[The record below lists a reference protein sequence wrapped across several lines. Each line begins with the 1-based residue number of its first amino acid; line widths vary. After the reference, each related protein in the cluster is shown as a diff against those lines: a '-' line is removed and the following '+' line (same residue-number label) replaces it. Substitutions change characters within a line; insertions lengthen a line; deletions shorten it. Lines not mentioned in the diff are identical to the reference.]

1 MRISVFGL
9 GYVGSISAA
18 CLARAG
24 HDVWGVDI
32 NPEKVAMVNRG
43 CPPVLEAG
51 LPALMAEMRAAGRI
65 RGTCSVHEAVNAT
78 DVALIC
84 VGTPGQASG
93 LPDFTALERV
103 AEDIGRAVGLR
114 DQPYTVVIRSTVLPG
129 TTEGVVRS
137 ALARG
142 ARASAGCPIS
152 IAVSPE
158 FLREGTALD
167 DFTHPP
173 LTLIGCEDPATAERV
188 RSLFD
193 GVEAPIVQ
201 TSIRTAEMT
210 KYSCNA
216 YHALKICFANEIAA
230 MAAALGADGQEV
242 MKIFRMDEKLNI
254 SKAYLRPGFAFGG
267 SCLPKDVRALARTAR
282 SLDVD
287 IPVLSAVMQSNAAQ
301 VQRGLA
307 EVLATGQRRVGI
319 VGLAFKPGTDDM
331 RESPSVELVKWLIA
345 EGREVRIFDS
355 EVSRGRLVGANR
367 RYIETELPHFTALL
381 CDHLSELIDHAQVLV
396 VLHDDAYGAAAL
408 VAARPDQVVID
419 LTKNAHAH
427 ARAASPTV
435 DGHFGLG
442 NELGMQAPELTS

>member
-24 HDVWGVDI
+24 HEVWGVDI
-32 NPEKVAMVNRG
+32 NAEKVAMINRG
-43 CPPVLEAG
+43 CAPVLEAG
-51 LPALMAEMRAAGRI
+51 LPALMAEMRSAGRI
-65 RGTCSVHEAVNAT
+65 RATCSVAEAVHAT
-78 DVALIC
+78 DLALIC
-84 VGTPGQASG
+84 VGTPGQPSG
-93 LPDFTALERV
+93 LPDFSALERV
-103 AEDIGRAVGLR
+103 VEDIGRSIGVR
-114 DQPYTVVIRSTVLPG
+114 SEPYTVITRSTVLPG
-129 TTEGVVRS
+129 TTEGVVR
-137 ALARG
+137 AAIARG
-142 ARASAGCPIS
+142 TRASGCAPV
-152 IAVSPE
+152 ALGVSPE

-173 LTLIGCEDPATAERV
+173 ITLIGCDDAATAERV

-193 GVEAPIVQ
+193 GVEAPIVH
-201 TSIRTAEMT
+201 TSIRTAEMV

-230 MAAALGADGQEV
+230 LASALGADGQEV

-254 SKAYLRPGFAFGG
+254 SSAYLRPGFAFGG

-282 SLDVD
+282 ALDVD
-287 IPVLSAVMQSNAAQ
+287 VPVLGAVMQSNASQ

-307 EVLATGQRRVGI
+307 EILATGQRRVGV

-367 RYIETELPHFTALL
+367 RYIENELPHFSALL
-381 CDHLSELIDHAQVLV
+381 CEHLSELIDHAQVLV
-396 VLHDDAYGAAAL
+396 VLHDDAFGAAAL
-408 VAARPDQVVID
+408 VAARPDQIVID
-419 LTKNAHAH
+419 LTKNAQP
-427 ARAASPTV
+427 RAAAAAS
-435 DGHFGLG
+435 DGHFGLVR
-442 NELGMQAPELTS
+442 ELGMQATELTS